1 MEEKWFKVAA
11 IAASVV
17 VIGGETYFLSQNY
30 KNTDAK
36 IVTLESKKNDLEIQ
50 LKNVEN
56 ATQETKETV
65 SSKLK
70 TAVDA
75 GRMVARLQNKYTTF
89 DHRAKEEEL
98 EKNAADLRKYFT
110 SNTSNAGVPW
120 LSYVRGI
127 NTESLAS
134 PNWEFVTT
142 YGFNPGKVDTL
153 WLNKDLKTGVMYAYT
168 TAIYD
173 TETGLFSQVKKVQ
186 TSYAGAL
193 VDTNAQDTR
202 TPGSENTG
210 GEN

>member
-1 MEEKWFKVAA
+1 MEEKWFKIAA

-36 IVTLESKKNDLEIQ
+36 IVTLDSKKNDLEVQ

-75 GRMVARLQNKYTTF
+75 GRMVARLQNKYASF
-89 DHRAKEEEL
+89 DPFAKEDDI
-98 EKNAADLRKYFT
+98 EKNAAELRKYFT
-110 SNTSNAGVPW
+110 TNTSNAGVPW
-120 LSYVRGI
+120 LTYVKGV
-127 NTESLAS
+127 NKNSLAS

-153 WLNKDLKTGVMYAYT
+153 WLNKDEKTGVTYAYT
-168 TAIYD
+168 TAVYD

-193 VDTNAQDTR
+193 VDTGDQDVSK
-202 TPGSENTG
+202 PKSGGGSE
-210 GEN
+210 

>member
-1 MEEKWFKVAA
+1 MEEKWFKIAA

-36 IVTLESKKNDLEIQ
+36 IVTLDSKKNDLEVQ

-75 GRMVARLQNKYTTF
+75 GRMVARLQNKYASF
-89 DHRAKEEEL
+89 DPFAKEDDI
-98 EKNAADLRKYFT
+98 EKNAAELRKYFT
-110 SNTSNAGVPW
+110 TNTSNAGVPW
-120 LSYVRGI
+120 LTYVKGV
-127 NTESLAS
+127 NKNSLAS
-134 PNWEFVTT
+134 PSWEFVTT

-153 WLNKDLKTGVMYAYT
+153 WLNKDEKTGVTYAYT
-168 TAIYD
+168 TAVYD

-193 VDTNAQDTR
+193 VDTGDQDVSK
-202 TPGSENTG
+202 PKSGGDSE
-210 GEN
+210 